1 MKALLVCPLLS
12 KIRQNS
18 PIENKQSFTSC
29 KFNNY
34 IINKQNLSNDCFF
47 VEGKRVKTIDV

>member
-12 KIRQNS
+12 KIRQIS
-18 PIENKQSFTSC
+18 PNESKQSFTSC

-34 IINKQNLSNDCFF
+34 IINKQIITNLFKQKIYKNIY
-47 VEGKRVKTIDV
+47 K